1 VAILSTK
8 LKTLTAMRT
17 GILGIIII
25 ALGILMM
32 AYTGFNIVT
41 QEEVVDLGPL
51 EINREKNNIVQ
62 WPPIVGLVL
71 VVAGLVLMFMDKR
84 GTKSSA

>member
-1 VAILSTK
+1 
-8 LKTLTAMRT
+8 MRN

-25 ALGILMM
+25 AIGILMM

-51 EINREKNNIVQ
+51 EINKEKNNVVQ
-62 WPPIVGLVL
+62 WPPIVGLIL
-71 VVAGLVLMFMDKR
+71 VVGGVILLITDRKR
-84 GTKSSA
+84 GHT